1 MKQGELADFFFLIF
15 EGNVGVYKEVPQELN
30 AFSHITNT
38 YLKKIKINKY
48 L

>member
-15 EGNVGVYKEVPQELN
+15 KGNVGVYKEVPQELN
-30 AFSHITNT
+30 AVSHITNT
-38 YLKKIKINKY
+38 FFKKITINKY

>member
-30 AFSHITNT
+30 AVSPITNT
-38 YLKKIKINKY
+38 YFKKFTINKR